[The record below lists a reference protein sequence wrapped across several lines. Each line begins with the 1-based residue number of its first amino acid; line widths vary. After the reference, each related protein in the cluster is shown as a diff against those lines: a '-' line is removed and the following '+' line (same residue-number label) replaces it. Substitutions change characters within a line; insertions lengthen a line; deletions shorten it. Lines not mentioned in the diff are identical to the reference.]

1 MNLKEALE
9 GKIPKKDAQHIYRA
23 FEIIGDIAII
33 QVPKEIEQHKMLMAE
48 TLCTLHKNIKVV
60 LRKVDEVSGKYRVGK
75 YEILI
80 GERTDTIYK
89 ENGIRLKADPT
100 KAYFSSRM
108 STERER
114 MTAQVKDGE
123 KIICMFAGIGPYPIN
138 IAKVKD
144 VDIKAVEIN
153 PEATKLFA
161 ESLKL
166 NKLKGKIEI
175 FTGDVGDIVPNFP
188 ENFDRILMPAPK
200 DAPEFLEI
208 ALKKVKKGGIINYYA
223 FVPQENYAGLESE
236 VQKKCESFGKKVKIL
251 AKRNCGNIG
260 ICQFRAAVDIEVLD

>member
-1 MNLKEALE
+1 MNLKEAL
-9 GKIPKKDAQHIYRA
+9 KDRIPQKDAQHIYRA

-33 QVPKEIEQHKMLMAE
+33 QVPKEIEQHKMLIAK

-60 LRKVDEVSGKYRVGK
+60 IRKIDEVSGKYRVGK

-114 MTAQVKDGE
+114 MTEQIKDGE

-161 ESLKL
+161 ESLRL

-175 FTGDVGDIVPNFP
+175 FTGDVKDIVPNILG
-188 ENFDRILMPAPK
+188 NFDRILMPAPK

-208 ALKKVKKGGIINYYA
+208 ALQKVKKGGIINYYA
-223 FVPQENYAGLESE
+223 FVPQEDFAGLGSD
-236 VQKKCESFGKKVKIL
+236 VKNKCEKLGKKVKII

-260 ICQFRAAVDIEVLD
+260 ICQFRAAVDIQVLD

>member
-1 MNLKEALE
+1 MNLKEALD
-9 GKIPKKDAQHIYRA
+9 GKIPQKDAKYIYRA

-48 TLCTLHKNIKVV
+48 TLWTLHKNIKVV
-60 LRKVDEVSGKYRVGK
+60 IRKIDEVSGKYRVGK

-80 GERTDTIYK
+80 GDRTDTIYK

-114 MTAQVKDGE
+114 MTAQVQDGE

-144 VDIKAVEIN
+144 VEIKAVEIN

-166 NKLKGKIEI
+166 NRLKGKIEI
-175 FTGDVGDIVPNFP
+175 FTGDVGDMVPNFS

-208 ALKKVKKGGIINYYA
+208 ALQKVKKGGIINYYA
-223 FVPQENYAGLESE
+223 FVPQEDFAGLESD
-236 VQKKCESFGKKVKIL
+236 VKNKCEKLGKKVKIL

-260 ICQFRAAVDIEVLD
+260 ICQFRAAVDIQVLD